1 MKDPEDEAFE
11 ELALKQGQW
20 QHTSG
25 WRKKQIY
32 GNLLVDAGCAERGC
46 MGYDPRDGD
55 AVLMATRNEVLEEV
69 AVELE
74 TKFTMPFGRD
84 TVASFAAF
92 VRGMKR

>member
-1 MKDPEDEAFE
+1 MKDAEDEAFE
-11 ELALKQGQW
+11 QLALKQGQW
-20 QHTSG
+20 EHTSG
-25 WRKKQIY
+25 WRKRRIIDADY
-32 GNLLVDAGCAERGC
+32 GALELRVAVYENER
-46 MGYDPRDGD
+46 
-55 AVLMATRNEVLEEV
+55 RNQTLEDV